1 MAVDFVEKVKRLL
14 DERAMHAAALARIE
28 ETLNGIG
35 ALLGTSLA
43 QTPPRRGRPPKTA
56 LLAPPPARRPKR
68 GRGSYEVT
76 ADDFVLGIVSQN
88 KNPTTREINATWK
101 AVGRGHTA
109 DNTLVKL
116 VKTGRLRRIP
126 LEGARGSRYE
136 LA

>member
-1 MAVDFVEKVKRLL
+1 MAVDFAEKIQRLL
-14 DERAMHAAALARIE
+14 DERAMHLAALVGIE

-35 ALLGTSLA
+35 ALLGTSLT
-43 QTPPRRGRPPKTA
+43 QTPVRRGRPPKTA
-56 LLAPPPARRPKR
+56 LSTPVPARRPKR

-76 ADDFVLGIVSQN
+76 ADNFVLGIVAQN
-88 KNPTTREINATWK
+88 KNPTTREINAKWK

-116 VKTGRLRRIP
+116 VKTSRLRRIP
-126 LEGARGSRYE
+126 LEGERGSRYE